1 MQICSAYSQKSR
13 LITPII
19 GESMTKQNHKNECD
33 INFIMSKHAKTG
45 LVTHVANK
53 APQYGE
59 YETIDYKEAMNLV
72 ISAQESFDSLP
83 ANLRKRFGND
93 PNEYFQFVHDPE
105 NRDEMIKMGLIQP
118 SEAPN
123 VQEPIPDP
131 DDKKSVKKG
140 DSVE

>member
-1 MQICSAYSQKSR
+1 MEFRSAYSDKSR
-13 LITPII
+13 SITPIV

-45 LVTHVANK
+45 LITHVSNK

-83 ANLRKRFGND
+83 ATLRKRFGND
-93 PNEYFQFVHDPE
+93 PNEYFQFVHDPD
-105 NRDEMIKMGLIQP
+105 NRDEMIKMGLIKP
-118 SEAPN
+118 SEPPIT
-123 VQEPIPDP
+123 QEPLPNP
-131 DDKKSVKKG
+131 DDGKSAKKG
-140 DSVE
+140 DSGE